1 MKSPSSTTTYY
12 SAANKQPVILFPLLA
27 MAAVFGLLQYQMA
40 DTRSLTSASATA
52 DCHEVPVAA
61 APVATPEATELTTTT
76 TTEVAKSSSSVHD
89 SDSRK
94 PKLAD
99 GCHHVFLDVGANI
112 GVHARFLFEPDQY
125 PQATMARGWFDDA
138 FGVDRDPR
146 DICVF
151 SFEPNPKHK
160 ERLEGLAQAYAAM
173 GWRYH
178 PIFAG
183 VSDAEGTLDFVP
195 SRDAL
200 GRGFSA
206 RSGNGVRQK
215 GTVTVP
221 VQRLASWL
229 LDEIEGRQLP
239 DTVYGDYKGEA
250 PKVVM
255 KLDVETLEYV
265 VLPDLLLS
273 GALCNTVDKVFGEV
287 HYQFFPLT
295 FEKNGLTLSKAKEAK
310 VYFMDQLRLMNIS
323 RHCKTTWITEDDETH
338 SEDGVPFPK
347 PSLS

>member
-1 MKSPSSTTTYY
+1 MAQNRNLREKRWS
-12 SAANKQPVILFPLLA
+12 NIIL
-27 MAAVFGLLQYQMA
+27 AVMILVNLFSWSK
-40 DTRSLTSASATA
+40 TLTS
-52 DCHEVPVAA
+52 DVLQIVYY
-61 APVATPEATELTTTT
+61 PEPDDRSFLPIGTKE
-76 TTEVAKSSSSVHD
+76 D
-89 SDSRK
+89 DDSRK
-94 PKLAD
+94 RRLAD

-125 PQATMARGWFDDA
+125 PEATMARGWFDDA

-146 DICVF
+146 DMCVF

-160 ERLEGLAQAYAAM
+160 ERLEGLAKAYAAM
-173 GWRYH
+173 GWRYY

-183 VSDAEGTLDFVP
+183 VSDAEGTLEFVP

-206 RSGNGVRQK
+206 RSNQNAGLRQK
-215 GTVTVP
+215 SAVTVP

-239 DTVYGDYKGEA
+239 DTVYGDYKGKA

-255 KLDVETLEYV
+255 KLDVETMEYV
-265 VLPDLLLS
+265 LLPDLLLS

-295 FEKNGLTLSKAKEAK
+295 FEKKMG
-310 VYFMDQLRLMNIS
+310 
-323 RHCKTTWITEDDETH
+323 
-338 SEDGVPFPK
+338 
-347 PSLS
+347 